1 MLVLKKNENNNAIN
15 YLHLLIHISIQN
27 KRGKTSVLR
36 LSDLITGVWIFWT
49 HTIHIIGGIFR
60 SINSVSSKNLF
71 FKELYHFISILHY
84 KNIIPLKFI
93 NRCTSLKPV
102 FLYSIYHMIDRSCF
116 VSLEAILD
124 GFTRVWAIVGQRT
137 WNEHELIT
145 KHCFLWL
152 YGSNLGNKIL
162 LLFPCIISICFKST
176 ILSDFRMGD
185 VLLIVVA
192 DTTKGGGILIQSI
205 KNLI

>member
-36 LSDLITGVWIFWT
+36 LSDLLTGVWIFWT
-49 HTIHIIGGIFR
+49 HTIHIIGGIFQ

-102 FLYSIYHMIDRSCF
+102 FLYKYLPYDWPFMFCIAWSYF
-116 VSLEAILD
+116 
-124 GFTRVWAIVGQRT
+124 G
-137 WNEHELIT
+137 
-145 KHCFLWL
+145 WL
-152 YGSNLGNKIL
+152 YKGVSNCRTTDMKWAWTNYET
-162 LLFPCIISICFKST
+162 LFF
-176 ILSDFRMGD
+176 
-185 VLLIVVA
+185 VA
-192 DTTKGGGILIQSI
+192 VWLKFG
-205 KNLI
+205 